1 MNITNGLMNRNL
13 NMKNLIDILVAI
25 GIIACGY
32 FLICLCA
39 IAQQC
44 FTI

>member
-1 MNITNGLMNRNL
+1 
-13 NMKNLIDILVAI
+13 MKTLLDILVAI

-32 FLICLCA
+32 FLICLAA

-44 FTI
+44 LTL

>member
-1 MNITNGLMNRNL
+1 
-13 NMKNLIDILVAI
+13 MKTFLDILVAI

-32 FLICLCA
+32 LLICLCA